1 MKKLFTLLTATS
13 LMMGCFGVEPES
25 DSKIVVTMNK
35 VQGTAFAKTIA
46 NDVPETFSDTIDLDT
61 VTNQVR
67 LVYPIEQSQ
76 RYNILVNGA
85 LTCGTQVGA
94 NVTDDVTIDSLIVNT
109 QIIDNGCVIEVDVK
123 TDTLGYANRL
133 ADKLDWQ
140 GVYDLVGENIVYNG
154 DSTLL
159 YKLIWDTTYYE
170 DISARLVRATN
181 SNWWDGAKG
190 DFEYTLNDTLFNYI
204 LDDTTKTNRHK
215 ILAIY
220 FFTNN
225 SLKGYP
231 LYYDKNYKPSEY
243 VMLKLHELLNSEKEN
258 FDSTGNLPI
267 EIAMRDG
274 NVTGLRYTNELN
286 NYWTYGN
293 WQSVIIQY

>member
-1 MKKLFTLLTATS
+1 MKKVFTLLTATS

-61 VTNQVR
+61 VTNQIR

-140 GVYDLVGENIVYNG
+140 GVYELVGENIVYNG

-159 YKLIWDTTYYE
+159 YKLMWDTTYYE
-170 DISARLVRATN
+170 DISTRLVRATN
-181 SNWWDGAKG
+181 SNWWDGTKG
-190 DFEYTLNDTLFNYI
+190 GFEYTLNDTLFNYI

-225 SLKGYP
+225 TLKGYP

-243 VMLKLHELLNSEKEN
+243 VMLKLHELLISEKES

-267 EIAMRDG
+267 GITMSDG
-274 NVTGLRYTNELN
+274 NVTGIRYTNELN
-286 NYWTYGN
+286 NYWTNGN
-293 WQSVIIQY
+293 WQSVIIK